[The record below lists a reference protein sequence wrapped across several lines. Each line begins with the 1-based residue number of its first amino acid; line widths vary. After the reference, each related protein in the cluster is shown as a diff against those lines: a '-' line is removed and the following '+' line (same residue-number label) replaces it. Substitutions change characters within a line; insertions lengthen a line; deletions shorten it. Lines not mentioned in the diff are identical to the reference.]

1 MGLPQAQR
9 LANWTSNQKNSD
21 HLCNSRLLSN
31 SRLPNSRLANSRLVH
46 RIERQ
51 LAEYGRAEFTSDA
64 AHYKPATAS

>member
-1 MGLPQAQR
+1 MAAYR
-9 LANWTSNQKNSD
+9 VA
-21 HLCNSRLLSN
+21 
-31 SRLPNSRLANSRLVH
+31 SRLPLIRRLADRRLIH

>member
-1 MGLPQAQR
+1 MLGIAGR
-9 LANWTSNQKNSD
+9 MAAY
-21 HLCNSRLLSN
+21 RVA
-31 SRLPNSRLANSRLVH
+31 SRLPVIRHLADRRLVH